1 MTNPI
6 PFFAPDFFA
15 TRDVIL
21 PRLQKF
27 ARTVVQRLTL
37 DNPGKVFDALITD
50 LTAHYEALFG
60 SIMATDAGISL
71 RRSSAQLMWGALAD
85 LQHQLEEDKEL
96 LNYKSKKTPAI
107 GKAFFPNGRKEYAQ
121 VSLLTADLLLKRVS
135 TAATTHAKTLGVD
148 FDASLYTGFYATFK
162 EARDGTGAGDEQ
174 SAKARAAAET
184 HRADLTARLSD
195 AAKLV
200 AAQFLR
206 DEARCAAYFPVGLLQ
221 APAPAHKTKA
231 TKATAATPAA

>member
-85 LQHQLEEDKEL
+85 LQQQLEEDEAL
-96 LNYKSKKTPAI
+96 IDYKDKKYP
-107 GKAFFPNGRKEYAQ
+107 GLRLAFFPNGREEYSRT
-121 VSLLTADLLLKRVS
+121 SLLTADLLFNRAA
-135 TAATTHAKTLGVD
+135 TAAQAHAAALGAD
-148 FDASLYTGFYATFK
+148 FAAAQYVAFYAAFK
-162 EARDGTGAGDEQ
+162 AGRGNTGAGDEQ
-174 SAKARAAAET
+174 SAKARAEAQGQRTA
-184 HRADLTARLSD
+184 LTERLTD
-195 AAKLV
+195 AVKLV

-206 DEARCAAYFPVGLLQ
+206 EPARCAAFFRFELLT
-221 APAPAHKTKA
+221 AGTPAPAEAAAPAGPVAPKA
-231 TKATAATPAA
+231 